1 MALMEYYPQIKW
13 VHVHAVQCSGL
24 VFALRC
30 GASLLGASWPRH
42 AFARHGSYV
51 VDTTLLATG
60 LILFAIL
67 PSGVFANGWLAVKL
81 TLVVVYVVLGVL
93 AMRPKRSQRARF
105 GFYLAALA
113 TFGFIYGIARMHNPL
128 GWLSLQAN

>member
-1 MALMEYYPQIKW
+1 MALMEFYPQIKW

-24 VFALRC
+24 IFLLRC
-30 GASLLGASWPRH
+30 GAALLGAKWPQRPLPKYT
-42 AFARHGSYV
+42 SYL

-60 LILFAIL
+60 LILITIL
-67 PSGVFANGWLAVKL
+67 PWGVFANGWLTVKL
-81 TLVVVYVVLGVL
+81 SLVVVYVVLGVF
-93 AMRPKRSQRARF
+93 AMRPKRTRTVRL

-128 GWLSLQAN
+128 GWLLLL